1 MEHYPSGGAGARG
14 DCVDRCDEGLPFG
27 RTQPRKARCP
37 TPSANP
43 YDTELPST
51 RSAPVTLPHTQK
63 SLLSAAGH
71 PQSHPLCTCSS
82 PSGSRLRAVVADTA
96 ATCWRAKRR
105 LRGRGRRSRRSGSR
119 AAAGRGPW
127 DAKHPTQARRTE
139 KFPSSK
145 FPPYHTT
152 PRPKPQAFPHKK
164 IIEKTNKPAA
174 HFGILSANRTKS
186 KNFQKR
192 IAKFHSTW

>member
-1 MEHYPSGGAGARG
+1 MKDSCSRGILFGQKFLISTRYPVNTTPRLPRGRDCVGGVLARAAGARL
-14 DCVDRCDEGLPFG
+14 R
-27 RTQPRKARCP
+27 
-37 TPSANP
+37 
-43 YDTELPST
+43 ELPSAAAH
-51 RSAPVTLPHTQK
+51 REAERGFP
-63 SLLSAAGH
+63 SAAG
-71 PQSHPLCTCSS
+71 
-82 PSGSRLRAVVADTA
+82 RD
-96 ATCWRAKRR
+96 
-105 LRGRGRRSRRSGSR
+105 
-119 AAAGRGPW
+119 PW

-164 IIEKTNKPAA
+164 CIEKTNKPAA
-174 HFGILSANRTKS
+174 HFGILSANRTKL